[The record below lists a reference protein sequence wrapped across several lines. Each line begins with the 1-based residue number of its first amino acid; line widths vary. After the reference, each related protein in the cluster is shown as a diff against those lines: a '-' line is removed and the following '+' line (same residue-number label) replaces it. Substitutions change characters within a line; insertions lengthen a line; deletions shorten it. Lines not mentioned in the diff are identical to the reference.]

1 LSSFLAQPHHG
12 HLEAVFYP
20 YGYWKTHFYSN
31 MVFDNEYINWNDDNF
46 PIHDWSDF
54 YHDAQYN
61 IPANAS
67 PP

>member
-1 LSSFLAQPHHG
+1 
-12 HLEAVFYP
+12 
-20 YGYWKTHFYSN
+20 

-67 PP
+67 PPWGIPVQVNAIFDASLNEQ